1 MALALPTAMM
11 SLDQEQCESGLVFVA
26 GQGQHGRLTLFLF
39 LPSSV
44 FFFAFQNRAHLIS
57 TSIFFLCFVV
67 FSSLSSVDYLC
78 ITKCGEQVAVHMI
91 PLGNGLITGA

>member
-44 FFFAFQNRAHLIS
+44 FFLPHQ
-57 TSIFFLCFVV
+57 
-67 FSSLSSVDYLC
+67 Y
-78 ITKCGEQVAVHMI
+78 
-91 PLGNGLITGA
+91 

>member
-44 FFFAFQNRAHLIS
+44 FFFLPSRTEL
-57 TSIFFLCFVV
+57 TSSVLV
-67 FSSLSSVDYLC
+67 FSFYVLLFCLPFPQLTIYV
-78 ITKCGEQVAVHMI
+78 
-91 PLGNGLITGA
+91 